1 MATDTGSKNR
11 NLQVPRFFKFL
22 RHAELTNECI
32 VSWEENHK
40 LNDSIIGDL
49 ALSILDASPHATFG
63 LENRTIIFA
72 NLAVER
78 VFGWKPAELIG
89 KSTRMLFP
97 TEEEFLKVGESFYPA
112 LENQPRVIIG
122 EHPCK
127 HKDGSVVICRISAA
141 RVGNSLINR
150 KVVVTYENISDLRR
164 IETKLL
170 ESEALYRT
178 LAENT
183 FAGVYVVQDGRF
195 IYINKHATEN
205 LGYRPDELVGRIA
218 HSLVHSDD
226 REKVRKCAREMLRGL
241 TTTPYIYR
249 QINRKGHPRWIMET
263 VTSIT
268 YGGRPA
274 VLGNN
279 MDITELR
286 DSQNKIEK
294 FNELRS
300 SILDATPHAIIYLA
314 DRKIVFANDAVESV
328 FGWKPE
334 ELIGKTTK
342 ILFRSEKDY
351 RKMGD
356 MAYSTLEKSR
366 VYDES
371 EYMYK
376 HKDGREI
383 VCRVKAVRIGDNLQN
398 RAIIATYEDITQQ
411 LQTIKE
417 LKFKSKNLEE
427 TNTALSVILKRREAD
442 KSVIEE
448 SVVNN
453 IRELI
458 IPCIQQVKKYRM
470 DNAALKHLSLAES
483 YLTDIVSPFLRNLST
498 KELHLTHKELL
509 VANLLKDGKSSKEIA
524 DLLNITVRGV
534 EFHRYKIR
542 SKLGIR
548 NTKGNLRSYLLEVFS
563 NNDNF

>member
-1 MATDTGSKNR
+1 MN
-11 NLQVPRFFKFL
+11 NP
-22 RHAELTNECI
+22 
-32 VSWEENHK
+32 
-40 LNDSIIGDL
+40 IIGDL
-49 ALSILDASPHATFG
+49 ALSLLNAAPHATLG
-63 LENRTIIFA
+63 LEDRRIIFA
-72 NLAVER
+72 SIAVER
-78 VFGWKPAELIG
+78 VFGWKPDELIG
-89 KSTRMLFP
+89 QSTRMLFP

-122 EHPCK
+122 EHPCI
-127 HKDGSVVICRISAA
+127 HKDGSVVICRLSAA
-141 RVGNSLINR
+141 RVGSNLVNR
-150 KVVVTYENISDLRR
+150 KVVVTFENISDLRR
-164 IETKLL
+164 IETRLL
-170 ESEALYRT
+170 ESEALYRN
-178 LAENT
+178 LAEGT

-205 LGYRPDELVGRIA
+205 LGYRPEELIGRT
-218 HSLVHSDD
+218 VHSIVYKED
-226 REKVRKCAREMLRGL
+226 RKNIRESASAMLRGAM
-241 TTTPYIYR
+241 TTPYIFR
-249 QINRKGHPRWIMET
+249 VVNKKGKIRWIMET
-263 VTSIT
+263 VTNIT

-274 VLGNN
+274 ILGNN

-286 DSQNKIEK
+286 ESQNKIEK

-314 DRKIVFANDAVESV
+314 DRKIIFANDAVESV

-351 RKMGD
+351 REMGG

-417 LKFKSKNLEE
+417 LKFKTKNLEE

-442 KSVIEE
+442 KSAIEE

-453 IRELI
+453 IRELVM
-458 IPCIQQVKKYRM
+458 PCIQQIKKYRL
-470 DNAALKHLSLAES
+470 DSAALKHVSLAES
-483 YLTDIVSPFLRNLST
+483 YLTDIVSPFLRKLST
-498 KELHLTHKELL
+498 KHLHLTQKELQ

-524 DLLNITVRGV
+524 DILNITVRGV
-534 EFHRYKIR
+534 EFHRYRIR

-548 NTKGNLRSYLLEVFS
+548 GTKDNLRSYLLEVYS
-563 NNDNF
+563 NNDGL

>member
-1 MATDTGSKNR
+1 MN
-11 NLQVPRFFKFL
+11 NP
-22 RHAELTNECI
+22 
-32 VSWEENHK
+32 
-40 LNDSIIGDL
+40 IIGDL
-49 ALSILDASPHATFG
+49 ALSLLNAAPHATIG
-63 LENRTIIFA
+63 LEDRKIIFA

-78 VFGWKPAELIG
+78 VFGWKPDELIG
-89 KSTRMLFP
+89 KSTRILFP

-122 EHPCK
+122 EHPCQ
-127 HKDGSVVICRISAA
+127 HKDGSVVFCRLSVA
-141 RVGNSLINR
+141 RVGSNLIHR
-150 KVVVTYENISDLRR
+150 KVVVTYENVSDLRR

-178 LAENT
+178 LAEST

-205 LGYRPDELVGRIA
+205 LGYRPEELIGRT
-218 HSLVHSDD
+218 VHSIVYNEDMNKIK
-226 REKVRKCAREMLRGL
+226 ESASAMLRGAM
-241 TTTPYIYR
+241 TTPYTYR
-249 QINRKGHPRWIMET
+249 VVNKNGEIRWIMES

-268 YGGRPA
+268 YGGRLA
-274 VLGNN
+274 ILGNN

-286 DSQNKIEK
+286 ESQDKIEK

-300 SILDATPHAIIYLA
+300 SILDATPHAIVYLA
-314 DRKIVFANDAVESV
+314 DRKIIFANDAVESV

-411 LQTIKE
+411 LRTIKE
-417 LKFKSKNLEE
+417 LEFKSRNLEE

-442 KSVIEE
+442 KSAIEE

-458 IPCIQQVKKYRM
+458 IPCIQQVKKFRM

-483 YLTDIVSPFLRNLST
+483 YLTDIVSPFVHKLST
-498 KELHLTHKELL
+498 KNLQLTHREIL

-524 DLLNITVRGV
+524 DLLNISVRGV
-534 EFHRYKIR
+534 EFHRYRIR

-548 NTKGNLRSYLLEVFS
+548 NTKGNLRSYLLEVSS
-563 NNDNF
+563 NNDDF